1 MFKIK
6 KFFVYTIRYI
16 LIYLAL
22 FAFTAMFFSALETII
37 PANILVYVLLLTLL
51 LNFYI
56 AYKITKSTDV
66 EDVKTNLNLI
76 NFHKKKINKNKQTN
90 NEVLRIRKFNFPYDR
105 KKYQILFE
113 RLEIAGINYKYENA
127 KKVFKDD
134 EKTYIVFEREPD
146 NEYDKNAIAIYAVH
160 ENNKEHV
167 GYVDKEKA
175 KFIVENNLFDF
186 VVPNMDYIAI
196 GDKKIFQATYQI
208 LITKEK
214 MKELRKKGVIKNR
227 KSV

>member
-76 NFHKKKINKNKQTN
+76 NFHKKKIKSS
-90 NEVLRIRKFNFPYDR
+90 
-105 KKYQILFE
+105 
-113 RLEIAGINYKYENA
+113 
-127 KKVFKDD
+127 
-134 EKTYIVFEREPD
+134 
-146 NEYDKNAIAIYAVH
+146 IYC
-160 ENNKEHV
+160 
-167 GYVDKEKA
+167 
-175 KFIVENNLFDF
+175 
-186 VVPNMDYIAI
+186 
-196 GDKKIFQATYQI
+196 
-208 LITKEK
+208 
-214 MKELRKKGVIKNR
+214 
-227 KSV
+227 